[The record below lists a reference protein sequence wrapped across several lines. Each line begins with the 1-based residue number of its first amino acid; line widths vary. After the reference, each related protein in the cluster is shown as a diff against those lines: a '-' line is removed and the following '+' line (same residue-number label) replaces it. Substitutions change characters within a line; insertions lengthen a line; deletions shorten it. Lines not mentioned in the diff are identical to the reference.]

1 MVSTNGSGIETPPD
15 ENQTTR
21 NETVKEIRHRRRQ
34 EARIESHRQRSNND
48 ALLNEF
54 QSDAVEIEKRSVP
67 GGARWTLYTVVG
79 MLVAFIIWANWAQV
93 DRIVT
98 ANGKLITTE
107 QAVVIDTKLP
117 SPIKSINARFG
128 DKVSAGFVIATLDP
142 TFSDADLKQLNSQ
155 KNALTAAISRLSA
168 ERDGVD
174 FAMGEFDTDRDWLMQ
189 NQVFLERKKEYVAS
203 MNKFEAENSK
213 LVVQLE
219 NSDVEIEGGLEA
231 YKKFREYEEVIKKLV
246 QTGSKPKSDVMN
258 RELQSQDARMKYLSA
273 KNRRRELLKSVET
286 LAAERESFAASWR
299 TKTVSDLVSVREQLA
314 QVEQELSKANKSNE
328 FVDLVVPDDL
338 PYKEF
343 VVLEVAEKSV
353 GSIMQTGEPLFKLI
367 PVGVPMEVEV
377 EVDGKDVA
385 LIATATPEQVQA
397 FVDDPKNELPNGS
410 DVRIKLSSFPYQKHG
425 TLDGVV
431 RTISEGSFE
440 KQLPGGVT
448 NGVTTYKARVTILD
462 PEQLER
468 VPDNFRLMP
477 GMTAAA
483 EIKVGRRKVI
493 EYLLYPLFRY
503 MNEAIREP

>member
-1 MVSTNGSGIETPPD
+1 MVSANGSGVETEP
-15 ENQTTR
+15 ETTR

-34 EARIESHRQRSNND
+34 EARIESHRKRSNND

-67 GGARWTLYTVVG
+67 FGARLTLYTVAG
-79 MLVAFIIWANWAQV
+79 LLLAFVLWANWAQV

-98 ANGKLITTE
+98 ASGKLITTE
-107 QAVVIDTKLP
+107 PAVVIDTKLP

-155 KNALTAAISRLSA
+155 KNALAAAIARLSA
-168 ERDGVD
+168 ERDGSD
-174 FAMGEFDTDRDWLMQ
+174 FDLGAFSTDHDWLMQ

-203 MNKFEAENSK
+203 LNKFEAENSK
-213 LVVQLE
+213 LAVQLE
-219 NSDVEIEGGLEA
+219 SSEEEIESGLMA

-246 QTGSKPKSDVMN
+246 RTGSKPKSDIMN
-258 RELQSQDARMKYLSA
+258 RELQSEEAKMNYLSS

-286 LAAERESFAASWR
+286 LRAERESFAASWR
-299 TKTVSDLVSVREQLA
+299 TETVSELVKVRENLA
-314 QVEQELSKANKSNE
+314 SVEQELSKANKSNE
-328 FVDLVVPDDL
+328 FVELVVPEDL

-367 PVGVPMEVEV
+367 PIGVPMEVEV
-377 EVDGKDVA
+377 EVQGKDVA
-385 LIATATPEQVQA
+385 LIAKATSEEIA
-397 FVDDPKNELPNGS
+397 AGELPKGS

-425 TLDGVV
+425 TLDGAV

-440 KQLPGGVT
+440 KQLPGGASS
-448 NGVTTYKARVTILD
+448 GVTTYKARVKILD

-468 VPDNFRLMP
+468 VPKNFRLMP
-477 GMTAAA
+477 GMTATA
-483 EIKVGRRKVI
+483 EIKVGKRKVI
-493 EYLLYPLFRY
+493 EYLLNPLFRY
-503 MNEAIREP
+503 MDEAIREP

>member
-1 MVSTNGSGIETPPD
+1 MVSTNGPGVKTPP
-15 ENQTTR
+15 EANQ
-21 NETVKEIRHRRRQ
+21 NETVKEIRHRRRR

-79 MLVAFIIWANWAQV
+79 LLTAFIIWANWAQV

-98 ANGKLITTE
+98 ANGKLITVEPTI
-107 QAVVIDTKLP
+107 VIDTKLP
-117 SPIKSINARFG
+117 SPIKSINAKFG
-128 DKVSAGFVIATLDP
+128 DRVSSGFVIATLDP

-155 KNALTAAISRLSA
+155 KNAITANISRLSA
-168 ERDGVD
+168 ERDGIEFELGD
-174 FAMGEFDTDRDWLMQ
+174 FQSDRDWLMQ
-189 NQVFLERKKEYVAS
+189 NQVFLERKREYTAS
-203 MNKFEAENSK
+203 INKFESENSK
-213 LVVQLE
+213 LEVQIE
-219 NSDVEIEGGLEA
+219 NSQMEIENGLEA
-231 YKKFREYEEVIKKLV
+231 YRKFREFEEVIKKLV
-246 QTGSKPKSDVMN
+246 QSGSKPQSDIMS
-258 RELQSQDARMKYLSA
+258 RELQSQEAKMTYLAS
-273 KNRRRELLKSVET
+273 KSRRRELFKSVET
-286 LAAERESFAASWR
+286 LLAERESFAASWR
-299 TKTVSDLVSVREQLA
+299 TQTVSELVLARERLA

-328 FVDLVVPDDL
+328 FVELIVPEDL

-367 PVGVPMEVEV
+367 PIGVPMEVEV
-377 EVDGKDVA
+377 EVEGKDVA
-385 LIATATPEQVQA
+385 LIAAATPEQIESM
-397 FVDDPKNELPNGS
+397 DLPKGS

-440 KQLPGGVT
+440 KQLPGGVAS
-448 NGVTTYKARVTILD
+448 GVTTYKARVKILD

-468 VPDNFRLMP
+468 VPENFRLMP

-483 EIKVGRRKVI
+483 EIKVGHRKVI

>member
-1 MVSTNGSGIETPPD
+1 MVSTNGSGVETEP
-15 ENQTTR
+15 ETTR

-34 EARIESHRQRSNND
+34 EARIESHRKRSNND

-67 GGARWTLYTVVG
+67 FGARLTLYTVAG
-79 MLVAFIIWANWAQV
+79 LLLAFVLWANWAQV

-98 ANGKLITTE
+98 ASGKLITTE
-107 QAVVIDTKLP
+107 PAVVIDTKLP

-155 KNALTAAISRLSA
+155 KNALAAAIARLSA
-168 ERDGVD
+168 ERDGSD
-174 FAMGEFDTDRDWLMQ
+174 FDLGAFSTDHDWLMQ

-203 MNKFEAENSK
+203 LNKFEAENSK
-213 LVVQLE
+213 LAVQLE
-219 NSDVEIEGGLEA
+219 SSEEEIESGLMA

-246 QTGSKPKSDVMN
+246 RTGSKPKSDIMN
-258 RELQSQDARMKYLSA
+258 RELQSEEAKMNYLSS

-286 LAAERESFAASWR
+286 LRAERESFAASWR
-299 TKTVSDLVSVREQLA
+299 TETVSELVKVRENLA
-314 QVEQELSKANKSNE
+314 SVEQELSKANKSNE
-328 FVDLVVPDDL
+328 FVELVVPEDL

-367 PVGVPMEVEV
+367 PIGVPMEVEV
-377 EVDGKDVA
+377 EVQGKDVA
-385 LIATATPEQVQA
+385 LIAKATSEEIA
-397 FVDDPKNELPNGS
+397 AGELPKGS

-425 TLDGVV
+425 TLDGAV

-440 KQLPGGVT
+440 KQLPGGASS
-448 NGVTTYKARVTILD
+448 GVTTYKARVKILD

-468 VPDNFRLMP
+468 VPKNFRLMP
-477 GMTAAA
+477 GMTATA
-483 EIKVGRRKVI
+483 EIKVGKRKVI
-493 EYLLYPLFRY
+493 EYLLNPLFRY
-503 MNEAIREP
+503 MDEAIREP

>member
-1 MVSTNGSGIETPPD
+1 MVSTNGPSVETPP
-15 ENQTTR
+15 ESNQ
-21 NETVKEIRHRRRQ
+21 NETVKEIRHRRHR
-34 EARIESHRQRSNND
+34 EARVESHRQRSNND

-79 MLVAFIIWANWAQV
+79 LLTAFIVWANWARV

-98 ANGKLITTE
+98 ATGKLITVE
-107 QAVVIDTKLP
+107 PAIVIDTKLP
-117 SPIKSINARFG
+117 SPIKSINAKFG
-128 DKVSAGFVIATLDP
+128 DRVSSGFVIATLDP

-155 KNALTAAISRLSA
+155 KNALSAVITRLSA
-168 ERDGVD
+168 ERDGND
-174 FAMGEFDTDRDWLMQ
+174 FELGSFGSDRDWLMQ
-189 NQVFLERKKEYVAS
+189 KQVFQERKRAYNAS
-203 MNKFEAENSK
+203 MNRFRAESSK
-213 LVVQLE
+213 LDVQIE
-219 NSDVEIEGGLEA
+219 NTQMEIEGGLEA
-231 YKKFREYEEVIKKLV
+231 YRKFREFEEVIKKLV
-246 QTGSKPKSDVMN
+246 RTGSRPQSDVMG
-258 RELQSQDARMKYLSA
+258 RELQSQEAKMTYLAS
-273 KNRRRELLKSVET
+273 KSRKRELLKSVET
-286 LAAERESFAASWR
+286 MAAERESFAASWR
-299 TKTVSDLVSVREQLA
+299 TDTVSELVAAREKLA

-328 FVDLVVPDDL
+328 FVELIVPEDL

-377 EVDGKDVA
+377 EVEGKDVA
-385 LIATATPEQVQA
+385 LIASATSEQI
-397 FVDDPKNELPNGS
+397 DSMDLPKGS

-440 KQLPGGVT
+440 KQLPGGAAS
-448 NGVTTYKARVTILD
+448 GVTTYKARVKILD

-468 VPDNFRLMP
+468 VPENFRLMP
-477 GMTAAA
+477 GMTATA
-483 EIKVGRRKVI
+483 EIKVGNRKVI

-503 MNEAIREP
+503 LNESIREP

>member
-1 MVSTNGSGIETPPD
+1 MVSTNGSGVETEP
-15 ENQTTR
+15 ETTR
-21 NETVKEIRHRRRQ
+21 NETVKETRRRRRQ

-67 GGARWTLYTVVG
+67 FGARLTLYTVAG
-79 MLVAFIIWANWAQV
+79 LLLAFILWANWARV

-107 QAVVIDTKLP
+107 PAVVIDTKLP

-155 KNALTAAISRLSA
+155 KNALAAAIARLSA
-168 ERDGVD
+168 ERDGID
-174 FAMGEFDTDRDWLMQ
+174 FDLGTFSADHDWLMQ

-203 MNKFEAENSK
+203 LNKFEAENSK

-219 NSDVEIEGGLEA
+219 NSKEEIDSGLMA

-246 QTGSKPKSDVMN
+246 RTGSKPKSDIMN
-258 RELQSQDARMKYLSA
+258 RELQSEEAKMKYLSS

-286 LAAERESFAASWR
+286 LRAERESFAASWR
-299 TKTVSDLVSVREQLA
+299 TETVSELVAVRENLA
-314 QVEQELSKANKSNE
+314 SVEQELSKANKSNE
-328 FVDLVVPDDL
+328 FVELVVPDDL

-377 EVDGKDVA
+377 EVEGKDVA
-385 LIATATPEQVQA
+385 LIAKATSEEIA
-397 FVDDPKNELPNGS
+397 AGELPKGS

-440 KQLPGGVT
+440 KQLPGGASS
-448 NGVTTYKARVTILD
+448 GVTTYKARVKILD

-477 GMTAAA
+477 GMTATA
-483 EIKVGRRKVI
+483 EIKVGNRKVI